1 MIKAI
6 IHDLSGKELIN
17 GLLDN
22 QAAATAWAWA
32 RTQDGSF
39 GKTDRWISEDDIAA
53 TGEDKTKAISSQ
65 SYVSDVDGTTKMKY
79 HFAAEFTIAYLDV
92 SAEIAQAHALSKGLQ
107 AQSYGAQIVAAVFAL
122 NESSSITPAQLQAL
136 MGDPTISMIERL
148 CWNGSLISA
157 RVLIAGLSNA
167 FYTDAQKTQVL
178 ALVDGYIAE
187 LASL

>member
-1 MIKAI
+1 MIRATI
-6 IHDLSGKELIN
+6 TNLTGKIT
-17 GLLDN
+17 N
-22 QAAATAWAWA
+22 QAQYPDQASAQAWVQTE
-32 RTQDGSF
+32 RTRGSF
-39 GKTDRWISEDDIAA
+39 GKDDRWISEDDITA
-53 TGEDKTKAISSQ
+53 TGEDKTKAIASE

-136 MGDPTISMIERL
+136 MSDSTISMIERL

-167 FYTDAQKTQVL
+167 FYTDAQKVQVL